1 MKVRLTAETPLHI
14 GGRESVLNPLEFAV
28 KDKRCYV
35 VSEDKFARALQEK
48 GKLDFFSTWFDE
60 QTDLP
65 VLRDFLQGQ
74 KLLKEEFLQ
83 QISNYSSAS
92 PTRIKT
98 EIRPFIRDGFQRPYL
113 PGTSI
118 KGALRTAFLY
128 GILKNMDETQRRKIL
143 HDFVKDRLNEFEQ
156 GRKKPPK
163 ERRWSPNS
171 FKKEFARRMEESIF
185 QRFSLGKERQRFGPN
200 TDILRCLRITDSKP
214 SWAKSAKIE
223 TVKVFSARSKKP
235 PESLYVE
242 CLPEGSS
249 CEFEITIDEKT
260 LAEFDTNSPDLE
272 KILRDPLTAWKDM
285 GKALWQEDDGFF
297 SSEFN
302 HETVQMPD
310 KDLPLVRLG
319 WGSGLLG
326 TTVDMLLDESDV
338 QRIRDTLFIPR
349 YGTPAPKSRRL
360 AARQGNTY
368 LPLGWAKVKV
378 VP

>member
-1 MKVRLTAETPLHI
+1 MKVKVCLTAVTPLHI

-48 GKLDFFSTWFDE
+48 DELNNFSSWFARTE
-60 QTDLP
+60 SPILH
-65 VLRDFLQGQ
+65 DFLQTQ
-74 KLLKEEFLQ
+74 KLLNEGFLQ

-92 PTRIKT
+92 PTQIKT
-98 EIRPFIRDGFQRPYL
+98 EIRPCIRDGFQRPYL

-128 GILKNMDETQRRKIL
+128 GILKNMTKPQRRKIL
-143 HDFVKDRLNEFEQ
+143 HDFVKDRLDEFDDI
-156 GRKKPPK
+156 PK
-163 ERRWSPNS
+163 SKQSRIRER
-171 FKKEFARRMEESIF
+171 FKKEFAKRIKIEEKIF
-185 QRFSLGKERQRFGPN
+185 QRFSLGNRRPGPN
-200 TDILRCLRITDSKP
+200 TDLLRCLRITDSKP

-223 TVKVFSARSKKP
+223 TVKVFSARSKK
-235 PESLYVE
+235 EKSLYVE

-249 CEFEITIDEKT
+249 CEFDITIDEKT
-260 LAEFDTNSPDLE
+260 LAEFDTNFSDLE
-272 KILRDPLTAWKDM
+272 DMLRDPLTAWKDM

-302 HETVQMPD
+302 HGTVQMPD
-310 KDLPLVRLG
+310 NTLPLVRLG

-326 TTVDMLLDESDV
+326 KTVDMLLPEEGRQD
-338 QRIRDTLFIPR
+338 IRNTLFVNR
-349 YGTPAPKSRRL
+349 GKAPAPKTRRL
-360 AARQGNTY
+360 AARQGDTY
-368 LPLGWAKVKV
+368 LPLGWAKVKEVKV